1 MVWPSIHSDGH
12 GGKREILPAVMIT
25 LLVISLVFGGRI
37 ASAQVPERSPA
48 DAQVEKPLPRRDT
61 IEIDARKLLT
71 PATDASINKGL
82 AFLAAR
88 QHTDGS
94 FGSGSIYRRNVAVTG
109 LAGMSMLAAGSTPSR
124 GKYATEIK
132 LSIDFILKHSKPSG
146 YILCEESPSHGPMY
160 GHGFA
165 TLYLAEV
172 YGMTPQENVR
182 TALKNAVNLIVGS
195 QNPEG
200 GWRYDPD
207 GKDADISVTVCQM
220 MALRAARN
228 AGIAVP
234 RETVDR
240 CTEYVKKCQNGDG
253 GFRYRLEPR
262 PQSQFPRSAAAL
274 VALNSAGI
282 YEGPEIRSGIEYL
295 LRFSPRAELFRY
307 ENHFYYGHYYA
318 VQVMWHR
325 GGEGWENWYS
335 GIRDELVERQLPDGS
350 WPDSL
355 ICAEYG
361 TAMACLI
368 LQMPNNYLPIF
379 QR

>member
-1 MVWPSIHSDGH
+1 MISRCSRLADLLAICCGMWSSTTPALAQPQSPQSPSPQVITPLAESA
-12 GGKREILPAVMIT
+12 PAKT
-25 LLVISLVFGGRI
+25 
-37 ASAQVPERSPA
+37 A
-48 DAQVEKPLPRRDT
+48 PRRDL
-61 IEIDARKLLT
+61 IEVNAKKLLT
-71 PATDASINKGL
+71 PATDASIAKGL
-82 AFLAAR
+82 DFLAGR

-94 FGSGSIYRRNVAVTG
+94 FGSGSIYRRNVAVTA
-109 LAGMSMLAAGSTPSR
+109 LAGMSMLAAGNTPSR
-124 GKYATEIK
+124 GKYADHVDK
-132 LSIDFILKHSKPSG
+132 SIGFILKNSKPSG

-172 YGMTPQENVR
+172 YGMTPRENVR

-207 GKDADISVTVCQM
+207 GKEADISVTVCQI

-234 RETVDR
+234 KETIDR
-240 CTEYVKKCQNGDG
+240 CTEYVKKCQNSDG

-262 PQSQFPRSAAAL
+262 PQSQFPRSAAAI

-282 YEGPEIRSGIEYL
+282 YDGPEVQRGIEYL
-295 LRFSPRAELFRY
+295 LRSPPNVEIFQF

-318 VQVMWHR
+318 VQVMWQS
-325 GGEGWENWYS
+325 GGERGENWYT
-335 GIRDELVERQLPDGS
+335 GIRDELVERQSPDGS

-355 ICAEYG
+355 ICTEYG
-361 TAMACLI
+361 TAMSCLI